1 MDVDKLK
8 GMAIVSMSE
17 GSKLGTVSGA
27 LFDSASLRLT
37 ALDAKGDG
45 GRFIV
50 PLGQVKAFGADAVTV
65 ESSAVT
71 QMSTEGG
78 TTTEVALDTLRKRKV
93 VDEAGS
99 LLGTL
104 HTLDIEP
111 TSGDV
116 SSIVVHKGGLL
127 GLGGS
132 STTIPATAIKSIGH
146 DLITV
151 EGVPSAAE

>member
-8 GMAIVSMSE
+8 GMAIVSVNE
-17 GSKLGTVSGA
+17 GSKLGTISGA

-132 STTIPATAIKSIGH
+132 STTIPAMAIKSIGH

-151 EGVPSAAE
+151 EGVPSAAQ

>member
-8 GMAIVSMSE
+8 GMAIVSVSE
-17 GSKLGTVSGA
+17 GSKLGTVHGA
-27 LFDSASLRLT
+27 LFDAASLRLT

-71 QMSTEGG
+71 QMSGESGA
-78 TTTEVALDTLRKRKV
+78 TTEVALDTLRKRKV
-93 VDEAGS
+93 VDQAGT

-116 SSIVVHKGGLL
+116 SSIVVHKGGIL
-127 GLGGS
+127 GIGGES
-132 STTIPATAIKSIGH
+132 HTIPAAAIKSIGT

-151 EGVPSAAE
+151 TGVPAAAE